1 MPLFKIFTFD
11 MPNLESK
18 CEGLLQSCFSNGG
31 AAHKKYGKLPFLTT
45 FSKILGTATFFNRFE
60 RNSKLK
66 LLRSKQLKVLSFVK
80 ISQKLWELQQMKV
93 CNTLTAHLV
102 YWYLENDLTGLK
114 PEVMLLL
121 RSVKVLLYHHEI

>member
-45 FSKILGTATFFNRFE
+45 FSKILGTATFFNRFK

-66 LLRSKQLKVLSFVK
+66 LLRSKELKFLSFVK

-93 CNTLTAHLV
+93 CNTLTAHPVLKANFLV
-102 YWYLENDLTGLK
+102 CLVFYSTDFTLILSQKFY
-114 PEVMLLL
+114 
-121 RSVKVLLYHHEI
+121 SC